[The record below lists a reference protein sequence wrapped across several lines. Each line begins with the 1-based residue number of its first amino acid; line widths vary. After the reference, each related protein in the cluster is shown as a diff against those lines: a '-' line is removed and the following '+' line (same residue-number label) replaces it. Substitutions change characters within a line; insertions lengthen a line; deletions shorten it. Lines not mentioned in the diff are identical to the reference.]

1 MLKTVK
7 GIKKLD
13 IPKCPGILIPLSHIT
28 FKTSIDSDRGTTV
41 GL

>member
-1 MLKTVK
+1 MLKTAK
-7 GIKKLD
+7 G

-28 FKTSIDSDRGTTV
+28 FTTSIDSDHGTTG